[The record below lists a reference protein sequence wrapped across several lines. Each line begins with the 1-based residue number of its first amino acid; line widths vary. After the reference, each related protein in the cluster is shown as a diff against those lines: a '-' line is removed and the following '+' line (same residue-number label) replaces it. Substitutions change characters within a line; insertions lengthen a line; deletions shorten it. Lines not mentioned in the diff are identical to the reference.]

1 VARQR
6 QRREDGQNMAG
17 RIAGTRQPRLGNLDV
32 LIGLDD
38 NVAVNVGVMI
48 SLFDNIVLDMMSS
61 SGCMITW
68 MLSSRWVVISSFS
81 MDDHVR
87 C

>member
-1 VARQR
+1 
-6 QRREDGQNMAG
+6 MAG

-48 SLFDNIVLDMMSS
+48 SLFDNIAQDMMSS

-68 MLSSRWVVISSFS
+68 MLSSLWVVITSFF
-81 MDDHVR
+81 DG
-87 C
+87 